1 MIFRYLDNSSKLQDA
16 LTSGDS
22 SYSEDLCLLDYLLKD
37 SSILEDS
44 TSLANSKNL
53 DNTTKLEDQNNSQQI
68 APKLIIS
75 RIGND
80 SYQVKEKFPYTCMTC
95 PSKFQQFQKPKNI
108 FFLQHQET
116 KPVDSITEDIGNI
129 NINKSRPNS
138 DTDYKLL
145 LLIFVY
151 FRYEKKNHN

>member
-75 RIGND
+75 IIGND
-80 SYQVKEKFPYTCMTC
+80 SSQVKEKFPYTCMTC

-138 DTDYKLL
+138 DTDSDINCSY
-145 LLIFVY
+145 
-151 FRYEKKNHN
+151 